1 MSQSICS
8 TGLRWL
14 WLVVVVLIIDLGSKY
29 LILQN
34 FALGDT
40 VSLFPSLNLHYA
52 RNYGAGFSFL
62 ADSGGWQ
69 RWFFAGTVSY
79 THLQLSNLTSGL
91 RLFVFGGVIMS
102 FAMTV
107 TI

>member
-1 MSQSICS
+1 MSKPLCS

-40 VSLFPSLNLHYA
+40 VGLFPSLNLHYA
-52 RNYGAGFSFL
+52 RNYGAAFSFWRI
-62 ADSGGWQ
+62 AA
-69 RWFFAGTVSY
+69 AGSAGS
-79 THLQLSNLTSGL
+79 LPGL
-91 RLFVFGGVIMS
+91 R
-102 FAMTV
+102 
-107 TI
+107 

>member
-1 MSQSICS
+1 MSKSLCS

-40 VSLFPSLNLHYA
+40 VPLFPSLNLHYA
-52 RNYGAGFSFL
+52 RNYGAAFSFL

-69 RWFFAGTVSY
+69 RARNLSSARGHPSGTGCGLAYRAG
-79 THLQLSNLTSGL
+79 
-91 RLFVFGGVIMS
+91 R
-102 FAMTV
+102 
-107 TI
+107 

>member
-40 VSLFPSLNLHYA
+40 VPLDRKS
-52 RNYGAGFSFL
+52 
-62 ADSGGWQ
+62 
-69 RWFFAGTVSY
+69 V
-79 THLQLSNLTSGL
+79 
-91 RLFVFGGVIMS
+91 V
-102 FAMTV
+102 
-107 TI
+107 